1 MRIEFVTKNP
11 NTSLQLAK
19 DYISN
24 VLLKDQ
30 YFARNYIQI
39 LKHLK
44 ALSVFGNTLCCADG
58 STLKLP
64 LEVTLPNRMGINQ
77 NAKIVKQ
84 LNRFLY
90 SYEIRMDDVYSH
102 CRVIFFVHQIDENT
116 STFTFGF
123 TKCGVGTDK
132 TDLAASETD
141 KICALVISG
150 EKHLWT

>member
-24 VLLKDQ
+24 VLLQDQ
-30 YFARNYIQI
+30 YFARNYVQI

-44 ALSVFGNTLCCADG
+44 ALSVFENTLCCADG

-84 LNRFLY
+84 LNKFLY
-90 SYEIRMDDVYSH
+90 SYEIRIDDVYNH
-102 CRVIFFVHQIDENT
+102 CRVIFFVHQVGENT
-116 STFTFGF
+116 STFSFGF
-123 TKCGVGTDK
+123 TKCGEGTNK

-141 KICALVISG
+141 KICTSVICG
-150 EKHLWT
+150 GKHFWV